1 LIDGN
6 EGILV
11 IKEDISILYCSN
23 QEKAFYIQ
31 GCIDKTTIISIAESI
46 EKNK

>member
-1 LIDGN
+1 LINGN

-11 IKEDISILYCSN
+11 KKEDISILYWPK

-31 GCIDKTTIISIAESI
+31 GSIDKTTIISIAESI
-46 EKNK
+46 EKK